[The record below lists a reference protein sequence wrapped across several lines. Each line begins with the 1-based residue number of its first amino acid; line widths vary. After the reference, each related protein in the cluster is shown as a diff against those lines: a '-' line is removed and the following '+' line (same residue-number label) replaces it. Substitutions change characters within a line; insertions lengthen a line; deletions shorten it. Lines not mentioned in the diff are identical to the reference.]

1 MTRLGL
7 VPLAA
12 ALLALAGCA
21 ANVAPAA
28 PPGDGTRPEARTD
41 ATCDDLAPEGRFD
54 AFFRNRLELVGP
66 DRTDERLGGRIPE
79 AWLVRQAGG
88 VACEWMGPSSVFEPD
103 LADDFEGVNLRLLP
117 ATAEDWASSRDE
129 GRLDPEVGCG
139 EWICWLEAFAPN
151 GWWLELT
158 ALGMPEESEY
168 PVTAA
173 FEQVLDVVVEL
184 PPPTPLEPPH
194 SGDAVSP
201 VCDQQIDPARVA
213 LATEVDAVAVHRED
227 GVELADV
234 ALSAVGGSTCHWETP
249 RGARLAEV
257 RVLPGGAWAMS
268 EAAAADPTTTEVV
281 VRGHESPGVLR
292 DAGFGVTLDVAID
305 GDWVR
310 LVVIDPSSFD
320 QPAREVATAL
330 AIALVHAASE

>member
-1 MTRLGL
+1 MTRLPLL
-7 VPLAA
+7 VGV
-12 ALLALAGCA
+12 LLALAGCA
-21 ANVAPAA
+21 ATVEPPVPAGDGARPAA
-28 PPGDGTRPEARTD
+28 RTE

-54 AFFRNRLELVGP
+54 AFFWNRLELVGP

-103 LADDFEGVNLRLLP
+103 LADDFEGVSLRLLP
-117 ATAEDWASSRDE
+117 ATAEDWASSRDD
-129 GRLDPEVGCG
+129 GLDPHVGCG
-139 EWICWLEAFAPN
+139 EWICWLDAFAPN

-158 ALGMPEESEY
+158 AVGMPEESEY

-173 FEQVLDVVVEL
+173 FEQILAVVIEL

-194 SGDAVSP
+194 SGDAVSS

-227 GVELADV
+227 GIELADV
-234 ALSAVGGSTCHWETP
+234 ALSAVGGSTCRWETA
-249 RGARLAEV
+249 RGAHLAEV
-257 RVLPGGAWAMS
+257 RVLPGGAWAMR
-268 EAAAADPTTTEVV
+268 EAAAADPTTDEVV

-292 DAGFGVTLDVAID
+292 DAGFGLTLDIAID

-310 LVVIDPSSFD
+310 IVVVDPSSFEK
-320 QPAREVATAL
+320 PTREVATAL
-330 AIALVHAASE
+330 GIALVHAASD